1 MTVFESL
8 YLKHS
13 GKTGID
19 PTHIP
24 VIDVYSTMSSDYFHI
39 VNVEIGLLVN
49 RFKISYLIKQPDIF
63 GDVVANSHL
72 TYPIQPI
79 GQLVVVWQFWN

>member
-1 MTVFESL
+1 
-8 YLKHS
+8 
-13 GKTGID
+13 
-19 PTHIP
+19 
-24 VIDVYSTMSSDYFHI
+24 MSSDYFHF